1 MPKNAQWQKTVDITP
16 FVDRIEDAI
25 ATLAHDN
32 GQDFET
38 LAYRIG
44 TELVRR
50 HTAIQLQIQIAK
62 MGASTSTRG

>member
-1 MPKNAQWQKTVDITP
+1 MPKNVQRLNTVDITP

-25 ATLAHDN
+25 ATLAYDN
-32 GQDFET
+32 GQDFEV
-38 LAYRIG
+38 LAYRVG

-62 MGASTSTRG
+62 MGASTSTR